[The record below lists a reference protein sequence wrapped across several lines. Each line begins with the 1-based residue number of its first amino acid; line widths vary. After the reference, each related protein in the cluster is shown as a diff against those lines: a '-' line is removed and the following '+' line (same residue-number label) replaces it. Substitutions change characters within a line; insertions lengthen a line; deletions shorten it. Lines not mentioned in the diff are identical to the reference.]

1 MNIKEVETRSGM
13 ARANIRYYEQEGL
26 LCPARLENGYRDY
39 SEEDL
44 NTLARIRLLR
54 QLGVPLERI
63 RDLQSGAASLPQ
75 VAAAQAETLAAGAQ
89 AAQAA
94 IEICRAICDDGA
106 EYATLDAALYENG
119 PRRIPE
125 QKAAD
130 PWEGAEGRES
140 KTEWQDLERP
150 VYIGARAVK
159 ETAPG
164 LPPVR
169 DPMRR
174 CGAIVF
180 DVVLRFFVLTAA
192 VCALTW
198 AGLPW
203 LQAGALRRDAL
214 VVLLLAAAAWLS
226 GFIAEPLL
234 LHWFGTTPGKAV
246 FGLSIR
252 CADGSLPSFQQAA
265 ERTWGRA
272 WSWGLA
278 TSWWGGAPE
287 LRRIWQEAESG
298 TPNDWQIPGEV
309 YAQKDEQPWRE
320 AAWGVGIVLMLGL
333 SILWLGD
340 TVELPRRRG
349 ALTAAQFAANYNGY
363 GEEDGV
369 HAVSG
374 HSWYELRPD
383 GSWAIKDGYQLT
395 DGGVL
400 YSQEGSYTVY
410 YSIPEDAV
418 LPGPLTLVEADGTL
432 TAVYWQTTGEGVLE
446 CYRQLAVMRE
456 LAWSFAAAQRG
467 LHFWNLRPLDR
478 LEGMTPYYGDV
489 TFTLGRVTVQAKV
502 EPFGPASAAEQDEY
516 EEYEQKYRLTLT
528 MEKQP

>member
-75 VAAAQAETLAAGAQ
+75 VAAAQAETLAA
-89 AAQAA
+89 QAA

-140 KTEWQDLERP
+140 KTAWQDPEQP
-150 VYIGARAVK
+150 VYIGAHAVK
-159 ETAPG
+159 ETAQG

-169 DPMRR
+169 SPLRR
-174 CGAIVF
+174 CGALVF
-180 DVVLRFFVLTAA
+180 DVVLRFFVLAAA

-203 LQAGALRRDAL
+203 LRAGAVQQTGA
-214 VVLLLAAAAWLS
+214 VVLLLVGAAWLS
-226 GFIAEPLL
+226 GFIAEPRL

-246 FGLSIR
+246 LGLAIR
-252 CADGSLPSFQQAA
+252 CADGSLPSVQQAV
-265 ERTWGRA
+265 ERTLGRT
-272 WSWGLA
+272 WSWARA

-287 LRRIWQEAESG
+287 MRRIWQEAESG
-298 TPNDWQIPGEV
+298 ARNDWQIPGEV
-309 YAQKDEQPWRE
+309 YTQKEERGWRC
-320 AAWGVGIVLMLGL
+320 AACGAGILLMLGL
-333 SILWLGD
+333 SVLWLGD
-340 TVELPRRRG
+340 TTALPRQRG
-349 ALTAAQFAANYNGY
+349 ALTAVQFAANYNSLN
-363 GEEDGV
+363 GEGDWWKLE
-369 HAVSG
+369 
-374 HSWYELRPD
+374 PD
-383 GSWAIKDGYQLT
+383 GSWTLRGSYRVTKDGMEHIGP
-395 DGGVL
+395 DGVI
-400 YSQEGSYTVY
+400 TVY
-410 YSIPEDAV
+410 D
-418 LPGPLTLVEADGTL
+418 LPKDVTMPRALTLTERDGALTRVVWQIEGEEALD
-432 TAVYWQTTGEGVLE
+432 YYENTG
-446 CYRQLAVMRE
+446 RAQK
-456 LAWSFAAAQRG
+456 LAWSFAAAQQG
-467 LHFWNLRPLDR
+467 VHFWDLAALDELGNLI
-478 LEGMTPYYGDV
+478 PYYGNMA
-489 TFTLGRVTVQAKV
+489 FTLGRVEVQATV
-502 EPFGPASAAEQDEY
+502 EPLGPASAAAQSEY
-516 EEYEQKYRLTLT
+516 GERSQTYRLTLT
-528 MEKQP
+528 MEKRS